1 MFRVFEEL
9 THVVSND
16 NTHIRMCSDKKKIK
30 LNKKNMIINTNS
42 FFVVLIGK
50 LKKFEKLFRSYLFKN
65 DEIASITQYRLSV
78 VSTNRFIYRT

>member
-1 MFRVFEEL
+1 MFGVFEEL
-9 THVVSND
+9 THVASND

-50 LKKFEKLFRSYLFKN
+50 LKKFEKLFWSYLFKN

-78 VSTNRFIYRT
+78 VSTNGFIYRT